1 MITPLT
7 CEIHAP
13 SATKGDA
20 LAQVVDTCANELAQP
35 VLVKQRRIPR
45 NHRGSIPTHISL
57 ELPADIAASQH
68 EVWCLTCRIAC
79 FCPDVRVSVLVL
91 GADSFPRSTPAPDL
105 TESAAALWA

>member
-13 SATKGDA
+13 SETKGQT
-20 LAQVVDTCANELAQP
+20 LARIVESCANELAQP

-45 NHRGSIPTHISL
+45 NQRGSIPTHISL

-68 EVWCLTCRIAC
+68 EAWCLSCRIAC
-79 FCPDVRVSVLVL
+79 FCPDARVSVLVL
-91 GADSFPRSTPAPDL
+91 GTAAFSEAGESDNNAEST
-105 TESAAALWA
+105 ALWA